1 MTDRTTEQVASVFKT
16 LAHPARLKIADML
29 GSGEKSVNEIVKEVG
44 GKQSITSR
52 QLNMMKDK
60 GVLSCRRE
68 GARVYYKT
76 ENPNVTRLL
85 RCVCNNNHRQT

>member
-1 MTDRTTEQVASVFKT
+1 MNDRTAEQVVSVLKA
-16 LAHPARLKIADML
+16 LSHPVRLKIAEML
-29 GSGEKSVNEIVKEVG
+29 GSGEKCVNEIVEEVG
-44 GKQSITSR
+44 GKQSITSW

-76 ENPNVTRLL
+76 ENPNITRLL
-85 RCVCNNNHRQT
+85 RCVCNNNHRPI